1 MANQW
6 NRATAGAYALTDAIR
21 TVYSSLIMFAAQPV
35 ERYAQ
40 FAEIREELGV
50 VPGLT
55 IQFMKYD
62 GLSDATDLTE
72 TTDMEVEAMATST
85 VSITVGEKGKAAGV
99 TELLL
104 QSAFTDVMADASTQ
118 LGHNFARKEDT
129 DLRTTVI
136 AVGNVKYGWSGGT
149 AAVSRAALTSAHKF
163 DTNLIKDGAELLAT
177 NNVPKVGGEF
187 WVCFVHPHQA
197 RALRD
202 DSAWISANEYAG
214 ARAIF
219 LGECGMYEDTIFI
232 ETTQQPKLTGS
243 GAGGDDV
250 YQAVMFGD
258 MFYGYAISLPVEL
271 RDNGVQDFGRKHAL
285 AWYSIYGS
293 GLLQSG
299 FGTRLESG

>member
-85 VSITVGEKGKAAGV
+85 VSITVAEKGKAAGV

-118 LGHNFARKEDT
+118 LGHNFAKKEDT

-136 AVGNVKYGWSGGT
+136 AVGNVKYAWSGGT
-149 AAVSRAALTSAHKF
+149 AAASRAALTSAHKF
-163 DTNLIKDGAELLAT
+163 DTNLIKDGAELLAI

-243 GAGGDDV
+243 GLAGADV